1 MEKMIKIPKQK
12 YNKLRMQ
19 ANIDI
24 DLLKQL
30 MESFKDIKQGRI
42 RKVK

>member
-1 MEKMIKIPKQK
+1 MEMVTIPKEEYQK
-12 YNKLRMQ
+12 LKTQ

-24 DLLKQL
+24 DLLEQL

-42 RKVK
+42 RRVK